1 MTTDYEPN
9 LVLSN
14 TRLPLGRSS
23 RWRRR
28 KKDRASYWSKSLV
41 TFCQKQSNF
50 REEMR
55 KLLRFRVRGGDGGRA
70 NYTSGPVF
78 AASHHALWNPILRTV
93 RCETLDPYQRPT

>member
-1 MTTDYEPN
+1 LESLIVSGLGGYRMTTDYEPN

-50 REEMR
+50 PKEMR
-55 KLLRFRVRGGDGGRA
+55 KLLRFRVRGGDGGELNSA
-70 NYTSGPVF
+70 
-78 AASHHALWNPILRTV
+78 WNTGW
-93 RCETLDPYQRPT
+93 RCWWWLVG